1 MAGGIAGIGL
11 WVEGFF
17 HAVALAFKAEG
28 LGVVED
34 AVEDGGGEGAVV
46 VVAGSLLHCGTVIV
60 EQSRAAFGR
69 TGREAALRDH
79 LPAGLACKRPTRT
92 ALNNRPFERHNTV

>member
-69 TGREAALRDH
+69 TDREPQALRGH
-79 LPAGLACKRPTRT
+79 LPTGLACKHP
-92 ALNNRPFERHNTV
+92 AAHGA